1 MGGWKRIKYQELDQD
16 YQDHGGADGSDN
28 DDKNDKGDPG
38 DSVGRGRLFNK

>member
-16 YQDHGGADGSDN
+16 YQDHGGADDSDN